1 METAM
6 KVAKWGNSLAIRI
19 PKELAEELAL
29 KEGDSVTLT
38 KAKGGVAL
46 AKDDARAK
54 ALASIKARQWKL
66 PPGYK
71 FDREEANRRR

>member
-1 METAM
+1 MELDV

-19 PKELAEELAL
+19 PKELAEELTL

-38 KAKGGVAL
+38 KAKCGLAV

-54 ALASIKARQWKL
+54 ALKWIASRKWKL
-66 PPGYK
+66 PDGYK

>member
-1 METAM
+1 MELAV

-38 KAKGGVAL
+38 KAKGGVAV

-54 ALASIKARQWKL
+54 ALKWMRSRQWPL
-66 PPGYK
+66 PKGYR
-71 FDREEANRRR
+71 FDREELNRRK

>member
-1 METAM
+1 M

-19 PKELAEELAL
+19 PKGLAEELAL
-29 KEGDSVTLT
+29 KEGDEVVVV

-46 AKDDARAK
+46 AKDDARAR
-54 ALASIKARQWKL
+54 ALEWMRTRQWKL